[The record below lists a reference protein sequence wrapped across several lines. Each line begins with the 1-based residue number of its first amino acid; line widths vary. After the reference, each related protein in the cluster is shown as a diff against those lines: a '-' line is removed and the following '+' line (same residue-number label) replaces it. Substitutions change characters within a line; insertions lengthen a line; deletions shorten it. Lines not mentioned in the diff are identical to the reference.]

1 MLSKAWIAKQLW
13 PATFWGIAFIMA
25 FALPA
30 YAVTYALPSTG
41 MVKKTII
48 ASCPAAATEQCMA
61 AADLLQAVGSFYETI
76 IIVLIALL
84 AAVVSLVYLSIRAAS
99 RHQIEEQFEKDLRS
113 EWFKDRIQRQ
123 IEAAN
128 EKAVSDLARRIEV
141 LDAAIASMSNADFN
155 EDRIVETTIVQ
166 SEGDKNGTR

>member
-1 MLSKAWIAKQLW
+1 M
-13 PATFWGIAFIMA
+13 FWSIAFVMA

-30 YAVTYALPSTG
+30 YAVDYALPSVG
-41 MVKKTII
+41 MVNSTIV
-48 ASCPAAATEQCMA
+48 ASCPAVDSEKCMA

-76 IIVLIALL
+76 IIILIALL

-123 IEAAN
+123 IEGAT
-128 EKAVSDLARRIEV
+128 EKAISDLARRIEI
-141 LDAAIASMSNADFN
+141 LDSAIASMRRDDFN
-155 EDRIVETTIVQ
+155 EDKIAETTIITNG
-166 SEGDKNGTR
+166 GD